1 MIIFAS
7 VVGFLLGF
15 GIASILASVARAKAV
30 EDAFLAGK
38 AHEARRIA
46 ERNALAS
53 KRGWHKRRN
62 PDA

>member
-38 AHEARRIA
+38 AHPRRPD
-46 ERNALAS
+46 RV
-53 KRGWHKRRN
+53 RR
-62 PDA
+62 